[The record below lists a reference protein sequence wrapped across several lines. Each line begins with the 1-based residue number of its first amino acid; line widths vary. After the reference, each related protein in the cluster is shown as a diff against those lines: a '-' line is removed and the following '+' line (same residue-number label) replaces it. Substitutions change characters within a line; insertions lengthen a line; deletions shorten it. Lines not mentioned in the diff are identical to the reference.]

1 MKKLLSVFFSLIL
14 VATLS
19 ACGGSDTA
27 APAAS
32 SKTETAAPAEKAAPT
47 APAAATKEPVEAA
60 APVEKETT
68 PTPAPAAQPAAPAS
82 APVPAAEAA
91 EEGNQAPAEKAKGAP
106 KMVSP
111 EPVYQFGEMDNNK
124 KVEHAFIVRNDG
136 DATLNISRVKT
147 SCGCTVAQP
156 EKKVLAPGEAT
167 KVNATLSLRGRQGK
181 VTKSITVY
189 SDDPETPSF
198 VLKFEGTAIAAIHME
213 PARLSFGRVMD
224 NEVHT
229 RKVNIRAQKEEIT
242 FHITKVEY
250 SKLDG
255 IKAEVET
262 VTDGKEYNV
271 TVQNEGP
278 FPTGNL
284 SGRIMLHTDYP
295 ARPVLYLNVFAQVIG
310 VLEVAPPSI
319 SIRVSDD
326 ETRTTSQYIRVS
338 SGRVQEFEI
347 ADIIVPVDSMTAEI
361 KPRKDRNKEDIK
373 NDYLIYLKNMP
384 MTEALEG
391 KSLTLVLTDAEK
403 TKVDI
408 PFQIVKMNKKNLVP
422 LKRQIAPAKP
432 KAATAAPDAA
442 ATAPATAAP
451 KAAAPSAP
459 TVEKK

>member
-1 MKKLLSVFFSLIL
+1 M
-14 VATLS
+14 ATLS

-32 SKTETAAPAEKAAPT
+32 SKTETAAPAEKAAST
-47 APAAATKEPVEAA
+47 APAAAVEEPAEAAA

-82 APVPAAEAA
+82 APEPAAEAA
-91 EEGNQAPAEKAKGAP
+91 EAGNQVPAEQAKGTP

-271 TVQNEGP
+271 TVQNEGA

-391 KSLTLVLTDAEK
+391 KSLTLVLNDAEK

-422 LKRQIAPAKP
+422 LKRQVAPAKP
-432 KAATAAPDAA
+432 NEATAAP
-442 ATAPATAAP
+442 ATATPATAAP

-459 TVEKK
+459 TAEKK